1 MPPITPTVSP
11 QLLATQA
18 AAAISPTAVRTS
30 TDVALQNQTTVTPA
44 VDEYTLLS
52 RDYDLK
58 TDPRY
63 QFTLAEDDFHA
74 YLAGHN
80 PLLKHIE
87 TAPIGSFAEFKE
99 ELASTRW
106 SWGATSLG
114 ISAFGIYTGAVA
126 FLSTQLLYIT
136 VTNTPLMMSP
146 FTVGTMGAALGLGTV
161 WSFLFGTSVLSGL
174 ERKQVAKHFDKYF
187 REFIHANPKNL
198 KSYLTWLKEQCEG
211 DQVSFKK
218 QREDLQMNLNDL
230 KARHAKRV
238 DHPDKE
244 SMVQS
249 LADIITDTQNK
260 LTRIETQVLPLFIPA
275 LEKIA
280 TLIRETEDVIEEQE
294 TIAIIRGKQG
304 ESAQVQSMER
314 EFQARLT
321 RLTES
326 AGEITHDA
334 HAAHAA
340 KNEVESL

>member
-1 MPPITPTVSP
+1 MAL
-11 QLLATQA
+11 QN
-18 AAAISPTAVRTS
+18 PTAV
-30 TDVALQNQTTVTPA
+30 TPA
-44 VDEYTLLS
+44 IDEYALLS

-63 QFTLAEDDFHA
+63 QFTLAKNDFHA
-74 YLAGHN
+74 YLAKHN
-80 PLLKHIE
+80 PLLRHVE
-87 TAPIGSFAEFKE
+87 SAPLSSFAEFKKD
-99 ELASTRW
+99 L
-106 SWGATSLG
+106 TSPGWPWWANFSLL
-114 ISAFGIYTGAVA
+114 SAFGMYTGAVTFMSA
-126 FLSTQLLYIT
+126 DLMYHTFTHTQ
-136 VTNTPLMMSP
+136 LMMSAL
-146 FTVGTMGAALGLGTV
+146 TVGSTGAAVG
-161 WSFLFGTSVLSGL
+161 FGTMWSLLLSGSVLSSL

-198 KSYLTWLKEQCEG
+198 KAYLTWLKEQCKG
-211 DQVSFKK
+211 HQASFKK
-218 QREDLQMNLNDL
+218 QREDLQTNLNDL
-230 KARHAKRV
+230 KTRHAKRV

-244 SMVQS
+244 SMVQV
-249 LADIITDTQNK
+249 LADMITDTQDK

-275 LEKIA
+275 LEKIE

-304 ESAQVQSMER
+304 GSAQVQSMER

-334 HAAHAA
+334 HAAHTA